1 MCKCVTYSVIYI
13 VMIIVD
19 KQPKS
24 LANCPL
30 ILLSYVVPTT
40 PVLDVCAVYDM
51 VNETLQ
57 IIESNWTE
65 VVCKLVTCVKDLI
78 CDYYS

>member
-1 MCKCVTYSVIYI
+1 
-13 VMIIVD
+13 MIILWINN
-19 KQPKS
+19 PTLLS

-30 ILLSYVVPTT
+30 ILLSYIVPTT

-65 VVCKLVTCVKDLI
+65 VVCKLVTCVKDLM